1 MCIVALA
8 SRASLY
14 RCLRELIFALVFV
27 FVVVVVG
34 VPSFD
39 EERLKEEE
47 EEDDF
52 VFLFFLY
59 VSKTFFA
66 FVCRR
71 PCLLLGASFVVFPV
85 TNESGWRVVA
95 TSSSSLYALLS
106 LGVVVDFD
114 LSHFSIQLSNLAAF
128 KTFSNLSLSNIDF
141 VENP

>member
-1 MCIVALA
+1 M
-8 SRASLY
+8 Y

-128 KTFSNLSLSNIDF
+128 ITFSNSSSLSNIDF

>member
-14 RCLRELIFALVFV
+14 RYLREFIFALVFV

-39 EERLKEEE
+39 EERLKE

-114 LSHFSIQLSNLAAF
+114 LSHFSIQLSNLAAS
-128 KTFSNLSLSNIDF
+128 KTFSNLSLSNTDF